1 MKKIIEGGISEWEF
15 VLTNILGHTIEK
27 QWYPN

>member
-1 MKKIIEGGISEWEF
+1 MEKIIEGVISEWEF

-27 QWYPN
+27 Q